1 MLLWK
6 VRKDITNT
14 MVMNKTMTLDQ
25 FREITKDMSGDS
37 KILINFDTDLG
48 SGTDWATTVQKCQD
62 NIMIFC

>member
-1 MLLWK
+1 M
-6 VRKDITNT
+6 I
-14 MVMNKTMTLDQ
+14 MNKTMTLDQ
-25 FREITKDMSGDS
+25 FREMTKDMNGDS